1 MYLNRVNGEGE
12 KTMHAK
18 LQAIIDSID
27 FYQVTY
33 PEDACIIVADT
44 EKVIAYKPGK
54 QVDLKVCVG
63 DSVDK
68 YRGTTTE
75 KALSSG
81 RFIREE
87 RSAEDFGMAYIASA
101 QPIFE
106 GGQVIGVVSAILSN
120 EKMDH
125 MRLLATELSS
135 SVEEMTATNE
145 ELAKASVDVSD
156 RLEELSRFSESMTGD
171 IQQINTIVDLV
182 KDLAMKSKILGLN
195 ASIEAARS
203 GEHGRGFAVVATEIQ
218 KMSQSSTESANSI
231 TNQLESI
238 KQAIDQVNE
247 SANQIAAF
255 TQQFSASMYKL
266 TDAYKGVNSTA
277 EKLMHISEVKN

>member
-1 MYLNRVNGEGE
+1 
-12 KTMHAK
+12 MHPK
-18 LQAIIDSID
+18 LQAAIDSID

-44 EKVIAYKPGK
+44 EKVIAYQPGK
-54 QVDLKVCVG
+54 QVDLKVSVG
-63 DSVDK
+63 DPVGK

-87 RSAEDFGMAYIASA
+87 RGSEGFGMAYIASA
-101 QPIFE
+101 QPIFD
-106 GGQVIGVVSAILSN
+106 GGKVIGVLSAIISN
-120 EKMDH
+120 KKMDS

-145 ELAKASVDVSD
+145 ELAVASEDVSN
-156 RLEELSRFSESMTGD
+156 RLEALSKFSESMTGD
-171 IQQINTIVDLV
+171 IQQINTIVNLV

-203 GEHGRGFAVVATEIQ
+203 GEHGRGFSVVASEIQ
-218 KMSQSSTESANSI
+218 KMSQSSTDSADSI

-238 KQAIDQVNE
+238 KQSIDQINE
-247 SANQIAAF
+247 SINQIAAF
-255 TQQFSASMYKL
+255 THQFSTSMYEL
-266 TDAYKGVNSTA
+266 TGAYKGINSTA
-277 EKLMHISEVKN
+277 EKLMHISDVKA

>member
-1 MYLNRVNGEGE
+1 
-12 KTMHAK
+12 MHPK
-18 LQAIIDSID
+18 LQAAIDSID

-33 PEDACIIVADT
+33 PEDACVIVADT

-54 QVDLKVCVG
+54 QVDLKIKVG
-63 DSVDK
+63 DPVVK

-81 RFIREE
+81 KFIREE
-87 RSAEDFGMAYIASA
+87 RGSEDFGMAYIASA
-101 QPIFE
+101 QPIFD
-106 GGQVIGVVSAILSN
+106 GGKVVGVLSAIISN
-120 EKMDH
+120 EKMDG
-125 MRLLATELSS
+125 MRLLAIELSS

-145 ELAKASVDVSD
+145 ELAVASVDVSN
-156 RLEELSRFSESMTGD
+156 RLEELSNFSESMTGD
-171 IQQINTIVDLV
+171 IQQINTIVNLV

-203 GEHGRGFAVVATEIQ
+203 GEHGRGFAVVASEIQ
-218 KMSQSSTESANSI
+218 KMSQSSNESANSI

-238 KQAIDQVNE
+238 KQSIDQVNE

-255 TQQFSASMYKL
+255 TQQFSVSMQEL
-266 TDAYKGVNSTA
+266 TDTYKGINSTA
-277 EKLMHISEVKN
+277 EKLMYISEVKA